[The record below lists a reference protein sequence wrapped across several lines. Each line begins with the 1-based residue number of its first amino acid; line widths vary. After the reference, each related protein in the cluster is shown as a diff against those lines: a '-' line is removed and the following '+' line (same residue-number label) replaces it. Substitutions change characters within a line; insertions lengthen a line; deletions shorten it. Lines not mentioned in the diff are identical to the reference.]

1 MVIVVTAEFDDSQS
15 LVLRQRCG
23 LPAVRLT
30 YILKGSCLQLSFVHQ
45 KEALDVYIAYQMS
58 LHFFFTLK

>member
-15 LVLRQRCG
+15 LVLQQRCG

-30 YILKGSCLQLSFVHQ
+30 SGGESGHQLVVPERVLSNPG
-45 KEALDVYIAYQMS
+45 KPELWKLS
-58 LHFFFTLK
+58 RCR